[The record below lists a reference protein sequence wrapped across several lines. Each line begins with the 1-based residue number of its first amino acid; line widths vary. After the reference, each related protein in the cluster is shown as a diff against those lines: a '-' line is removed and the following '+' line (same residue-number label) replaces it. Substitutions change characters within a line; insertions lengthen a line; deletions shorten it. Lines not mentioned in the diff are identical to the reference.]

1 MPKSCMSPSVAPCG
15 DANAIRRHISLPG
28 QATDKPCRGDEA
40 LTLPMSRQGMDTPHI
55 KNPALRS
62 IKAGVLRI
70 AYQELGPAGG
80 RP

>member
-1 MPKSCMSPSVAPCG
+1 MPASCMSRSVAPCG
-15 DANAIRRHISLPG
+15 DANAIRRDISLTG
-28 QATDKPCRGDEA
+28 LATDTPCRGDEA
-40 LTLPMSRQGMDTPHI
+40 LTLPMSRQGMDTLHI
-55 KNPALRS
+55 KNPAWRS